1 MAGGFGIGLSS
12 SRATPDFAAVVPHDG
27 RSFKETDSDRDDLES
42 GDIKKDS
49 DISASEF
56 EPVVPVDTPFF
67 HIDLAAAVRAAE
79 NGARNGKS

>member
-1 MAGGFGIGLSS
+1 M
-12 SRATPDFAAVVPHDG
+12 
-27 RSFKETDSDRDDLES
+27 ETEIERDDDLES

-56 EPVVPVDTPFF
+56 EPVVPADTPFF

-79 NGARNGKS
+79 SGVRHGKP